1 MVRIFNIFKR
11 PAPPPTPTLDWRE
24 LRLQCIN
31 NIQYLDSY
39 LRMLNAQIEDLKNRS
54 ARGSR
59 EKITQLT
66 RLRDWMERKLAE
78 EQTDRLHFESKLKK
92 V

>member
-1 MVRIFNIFKR
+1 MVSIFNLFKR
-11 PAPPPTPTLDWRE
+11 PAPPPTPKLDWQE

-31 NIQYLDSY
+31 NIQYLASY

-59 EKITQLT
+59 EKITQLN
-66 RLRDWMERKLAE
+66 RLRDWMERKLE
-78 EQTDRLHFESKLKK
+78 EEKADRLYFESKLKK

>member
-1 MVRIFNIFKR
+1 MVSIFNLFKR
-11 PAPPPTPTLDWRE
+11 PAPPPKPQLDWQE

-31 NIQYLDSY
+31 NILYLAAY

-59 EKITQLT
+59 EKITQLN
-66 RLRDWMERKLAE
+66 RLRDWMERKLE
-78 EQTDRLHFESKLKK
+78 EEKADRLYFESKLKK

>member
-1 MVRIFNIFKR
+1 MYFKFWISSQEIIKHK
-11 PAPPPTPTLDWRE
+11 AFSTT
-24 LRLQCIN
+24 
-31 NIQYLDSY
+31 NIQYLASY

-59 EKITQLT
+59 EKITQLN
-66 RLRDWMERKLAE
+66 RLRDWMERKLE
-78 EQTDRLHFESKLKK
+78 EEKADRLYFESKLKK

>member
-1 MVRIFNIFKR
+1 MVSIFNIFKR
-11 PAPPPTPTLDWRE
+11 PAPQPAPQLDWQE

-59 EKITQLT
+59 EKITQLS

>member
-1 MVRIFNIFKR
+1 MKSIFDIFKR
-11 PAPPPTPTLDWRE
+11 PAPKPAPQVDWLE

-31 NIQYLDSY
+31 NIQYLTSY

-59 EKITQLT
+59 EKITQLS
-66 RLRDWMERKLAE
+66 RLRDWRERKLAE
-78 EQTDRLHFESKLKK
+78 EQADRLHFESKLKK

>member
-1 MVRIFNIFKR
+1 MASIFNIFKR
-11 PAPPPTPTLDWRE
+11 PAPPVPQLDWLE

-31 NIQYLDSY
+31 NIQYLAAY

-59 EKITQLT
+59 EKITQLN
-66 RLRDWMERKLAE
+66 RLRDWMERKLE
-78 EQTDRLHFESKLKK
+78 EEKADRLYFESKLKK